1 MPLHLLLPL
10 TIIPALLF
18 GEISQRLRLPRVV
31 GEIFCGIVLG
41 PVLFG
46 LIPSPAQDV
55 PGFKPFHELA
65 EIGLCALLFKIGL
78 ETRWGDLGRT
88 WRPAMSVAIAGMV
101 FPFLLGWGLASLWG
115 WPQLTAVFIGGTLTA
130 TSIAVT
136 ASVLDEVGAQS
147 SPEGLLIL
155 SAAVLDDL
163 LGLLLLSAL
172 IALVTTGISVVG
184 QVAISFL
191 QALSLIIGGFL
202 LGRFVV
208 NLAVRLTQWTTSKAT
223 LIALA
228 FSYFL
233 LMAFVAKTAGLA
245 MIIGAYAAGLAFARH
260 PDRDQLEQNL
270 QPLIGLLTPLFFIL
284 IGASIKFSEF
294 SYSSNTWG
302 ESLGY
307 VCLLFLVAI
316 TGKMLS
322 PVFLRKE
329 KLRHL
334 VVGSGMM
341 PRGEVGFVFAQIGL
355 TTGILSQGHFSLLDI
370 VLVSTTILGPLLLRF
385 FLKERKVRMEHLLII
400 HSYLLSIF
408 CDKLKGS

>member
-1 MPLHLLLPL
+1 MPLHLLLPF

-31 GEIFCGIVLG
+31 GEIVCGVVLG

-46 LIPSPAQDV
+46 LIPSHAQDE
-55 PGFKPFHELA
+55 PGFQPFYELA

-78 ETRWGDLGRT
+78 ETRWDSLGRT
-88 WRPAMSVAIAGMV
+88 WYPAMSVAIAGMI

-136 ASVLDEVGAQS
+136 ASVLNEAGAQS
-147 SPEGLLIL
+147 SPEGTLIF

-172 IALVTTGISVVG
+172 IAFVTPGSSVFG
-184 QVAISFL
+184 QVATSFL
-191 QALSLIIGGFL
+191 QALILIIGGFL

-208 NLAVRLTQWTTSKAT
+208 NFALRMTHWITSKAT

-233 LMAFVAKTAGLA
+233 LMAFVAKAVGLA

-260 PDRDQLEQNL
+260 PDQAQLEQNL

-284 IGASIKFSEF
+284 IGASIEFSEF

-302 ESLGY
+302 ESLSY
-307 VCLLFLVAI
+307 FCLLFLVAI
-316 TGKMLS
+316 AGKMLS
-322 PVFLRKE
+322 PVFLRKG
-329 KLRHL
+329 KISHL
-334 VVGSGMM
+334 VVGTGMM

-355 TTGILSQGHFSLLDI
+355 TTGILSQGHFSSLVV
-370 VLVSTTILGPLLLRF
+370 VLVGTTILGPVLLRV
-385 FLKERKVRMEHLLII
+385 FLKQTAA
-400 HSYLLSIF
+400 
-408 CDKLKGS
+408 LKN